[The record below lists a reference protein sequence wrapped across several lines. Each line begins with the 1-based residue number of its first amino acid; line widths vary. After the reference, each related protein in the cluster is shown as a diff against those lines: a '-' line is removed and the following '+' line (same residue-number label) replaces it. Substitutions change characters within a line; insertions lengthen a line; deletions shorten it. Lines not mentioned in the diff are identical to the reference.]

1 MKKNININLFGT
13 LYAIDEDAC
22 TLLENYLDNMRS
34 YFAKRDGGDEIFDD
48 IEHRVAEHLWSL
60 KESGMTAIDIDTVK
74 QIISSIG
81 NPDEMESGVEEA
93 ADSKTE
99 ETSDAEADSEDKEQ
113 SEGED
118 QGEGEGKDNGQSEGK
133 AQSQSYSN
141 TSNDTDSNTTA
152 EETVGGKWIDRV
164 LHHVST
170 HRFYRDGKD
179 KIGGGVISGLCHY
192 CGGGDIVVWR
202 VGTVLFLMAAF
213 ALNQTLRYFF
223 LRPLFGLLFFVPII
237 IYIVLW
243 LVAPM
248 ARTTEERLS
257 MTGKEVTP
265 ESISKAII
273 AEAEEQVKPN
283 VKRGKGGSVLS
294 RIAEI
299 VRFCIKTVALIS
311 FSALT
316 AFALA
321 YFIFS
326 IAYTVI
332 GEPFI
337 RLLTNDEITLST
349 MASLPY
355 LEVYMIVSALCCC
368 VVTLLPLLLV
378 IRSFKS
384 EPKPTRTGV
393 IAMLLGIWIVAMTLG
408 FIMFVMIGIQMQK
421 KGREYDRLE
430 NTHNG
435 IYMDRNN
442 WDLTSQNGWNIEV
455 AKNFGETIYGWSD
468 EDPLCMEKNP
478 IRIRADKSNQP
489 IEFVMSR
496 KEAKEEGDYVLEC
509 LSSCSVVDA
518 TLSVWSEGKC
528 LSILRLDGYGSASN
542 IPLKGLS
549 WAESR
554 NTPFLCQQNDSTTW
568 VDYVA
573 SNAQDDNWRYL
584 STAPF
589 HHKGGIIEYRLHIGQ
604 HDVKDIVTNGGFV
617 KMVHE
622 GLRKQYK
629 HPTNLSYL

>member
-60 KESGMTAIDIDTVK
+60 KENGMTAIDIDTVK

-81 NPDEMESGVEEA
+81 NPDEMESGVEEV
-93 ADSKTE
+93 ADSKIE

-113 SEGED
+113 NEGND
-118 QGEGEGKDNGQSEGK
+118 QNEGKRHDQSE
-133 AQSQSYSN
+133 SYSN
-141 TSNDTDSNTTA
+141 ASNNTDSTTTA
-152 EETVGGKWIDRV
+152 EETIGGKWIDRV
-164 LHHVST
+164 LHHLST

-202 VGTVLFLMAAF
+202 VGIVLFIMAAF
-213 ALNQTLRYFF
+213 ALNQTFHYYFF
-223 LRPLFGLLFFVPII
+223 RPLFGLLFSVPII
-237 IYIVLW
+237 VYIALW
-243 LVAPM
+243 LVAPL
-248 ARTTEERLS
+248 ARTTEERLC

-273 AEAEEQVKPN
+273 AEAEEQVKPAA
-283 VKRGKGGSVLS
+283 KRAKGGSILS
-294 RIAEI
+294 GIAEI
-299 VRFCIKTVALIS
+299 LKFCIKIAALS
-311 FSALT
+311 FFSVMT

-321 YFIFS
+321 YLLFS
-326 IAYTVI
+326 IAYSVI
-332 GEPFI
+332 GDPFV
-337 RLLTNDEITLST
+337 RLFTNDEIILSVL
-349 MASLPY
+349 ASLPY
-355 LEVYMIVSALCCC
+355 LKVYMIVSALCCFI
-368 VVTLLPLLLV
+368 VMLLPLLFVFRL
-378 IRSFKS
+378 FKS
-384 EPKPTRTGV
+384 EPKPMQTGIV
-393 IAMLLGIWIVAMTLG
+393 AMLTGIWIVAMTLG

-421 KGREYDRLE
+421 KNREYDRLE

-442 WDLTSQNGWNIEV
+442 WDLTSQNGWTIDV

-478 IRIRADKSNQP
+478 ICIRADKSNQP
-489 IEFVMSR
+489 IEFAMSR

-528 LSILRLDGYGSASN
+528 LSILRLDGYSSASN

-554 NTPFLCQQNDSTTW
+554 KTPLMCQQNDSTTW

-584 STAPF
+584 STVPF
-589 HHKGGIIEYRLHIGQ
+589 HHKGGILEYRLRIGQ
-604 HDVKDIVTNGGFV
+604 HDVKDIVTNGGYV

-622 GLRKQYK
+622 SVRKQ
-629 HPTNLSYL
+629 

>member
-34 YFAKRDGGDEIFDD
+34 YFAKCDGGDEIFDD

-60 KESGMTAIDIDTVK
+60 KENGMTAIDIDTVK

-81 NPDEMESGVEEA
+81 NPDEMESEVEEV
-93 ADSKTE
+93 ADSKIE

-118 QGEGEGKDNGQSEGK
+118 QGEGECKDNGQSEGK
-133 AQSQSYSN
+133 AQSESN
-141 TSNDTDSNTTA
+141 SNASNDTYTNAKA
-152 EETVGGKWIDRV
+152 EAIGGKWTDRV

-202 VGTVLFLMAAF
+202 VGIVLFLMAAF
-213 ALNQTLRYFF
+213 ALNQTLPYCFIS
-223 LRPLFGLLFFVPII
+223 PLLVFLFFVPII

-243 LVAPM
+243 LVAPV

-273 AEAEEQVKPN
+273 AEAEEQVKPTI
-283 VKRGKGGSVLS
+283 KRGNGGGILS
-294 RIAEI
+294 GISEI
-299 VRFCIKTVALIS
+299 VKFSIKAVALIS
-311 FSALT
+311 FSVLI

-326 IAYTVI
+326 IAYVVI

-337 RLLTNDEITLST
+337 RLFTNDNITLSV
-349 MASLPY
+349 MASIPY
-355 LEVYMIVSALCCC
+355 MKFYIVVSALCCFIAA
-368 VVTLLPLLLV
+368 LFPLLLIV
-378 IRSFKS
+378 RSFKS
-384 EPKPTRTGV
+384 EPKPTRTGI
-393 IAMLLGIWIVAMTLG
+393 IAMLSGIWVVAVTLG

-421 KGREYDRLE
+421 KSREYNRLE

-435 IYMDRNN
+435 IYMNRNN
-442 WDLTSQNGWNIEV
+442 WELTSQNGWDIEV

-468 EDPLCMEKNP
+468 ADPLCMDMNP
-478 IRIRADKSNQP
+478 IRIRADKSNLP
-489 IEFVMSR
+489 IEFAMSR
-496 KEAKEEGDYVLEC
+496 KEAKEEGDYMLEC

-528 LSILRLDGYGSASN
+528 LSVLRLDGYGSASN
-542 IPLKGLS
+542 IPLKGLL
-549 WAESR
+549 WEESR
-554 NTPFLCQQNDSTTW
+554 KIPLLCQQNDSTTW
-568 VDYVA
+568 VDDVVRNDA
-573 SNAQDDNWRYL
+573 WRYL

-589 HHKGGIIEYRLHIGQ
+589 HHKGGILEYRLRIGQ
-604 HDVKDIVTNGGFV
+604 HDVKDIVTNGGYV

-622 GLRKQYK
+622 GLRKQ
-629 HPTNLSYL
+629 

>member
-60 KESGMTAIDIDTVK
+60 KENGMTAIDIDTVK

-93 ADSKTE
+93 ADNKEEKTSE
-99 ETSDAEADSEDKEQ
+99 AEADSEDKDQNEDNDQNEGNGHDQ
-113 SEGED
+113 SE
-118 QGEGEGKDNGQSEGK
+118 
-133 AQSQSYSN
+133 SN
-141 TSNDTDSNTTA
+141 SNASNDTDSNTTA

-164 LHHVST
+164 LHHVTT

-202 VGTVLFLMAAF
+202 VGIVLFLLAIF
-213 ALNQTLRYFF
+213 VLNQTFRYYFIS
-223 LRPLFGLLFFVPII
+223 PLLGFLFFVPII

-257 MTGKEVTP
+257 MTGEEVTP

-299 VRFCIKTVALIS
+299 VKFCIKTIALIS

-321 YFIFS
+321 YLIFS
-326 IAYTVI
+326 IAYAVI
-332 GEPFI
+332 GDPFI
-337 RLLTNDEITLST
+337 RLFTNDDITLSF
-349 MASLPY
+349 MASIPY
-355 LEVYMIVSALCCC
+355 MKFYIVVSALCCFIAA
-368 VVTLLPLLLV
+368 LLPLLLIV
-378 IRSFKS
+378 RSFKS
-384 EPKPTRTGV
+384 EPKPMRMGI
-393 IAMLLGIWIVAMTLG
+393 IAMLSGIWIVAMTLG

-468 EDPLCMEKNP
+468 EDPLCMDMNP

-489 IEFVMSR
+489 IEFAMSR
-496 KEAKEEGDYVLEC
+496 KEAKEEGDYKLEC

-528 LSILRLDGYGSASN
+528 LSELRLDGYGSASN
-542 IPLKGLS
+542 IPLKGLL
-549 WAESR
+549 WEESR
-554 NTPFLCQQNDSTTW
+554 KIPLLCQQNDSTTW
-568 VDYVA
+568 VDNVLQ
-573 SNAQDDNWRYL
+573 NDDWRYL

-622 GLRKQYK
+622 CLRKQ
-629 HPTNLSYL
+629 

>member
-60 KESGMTAIDIDTVK
+60 KENGMTAIDIDTVK

-93 ADSKTE
+93 ADNKEEKTSE
-99 ETSDAEADSEDKEQ
+99 AEADSEDKDQNEDNDQNEGNGHDQ
-113 SEGED
+113 SE
-118 QGEGEGKDNGQSEGK
+118 
-133 AQSQSYSN
+133 SN
-141 TSNDTDSNTTA
+141 SNASNDTDSNTTA
-152 EETVGGKWIDRV
+152 EETIGGKWIDRV
-164 LHHVST
+164 LHHVTT

-202 VGTVLFLMAAF
+202 VGIVLFLLAIF
-213 ALNQTLRYFF
+213 VLNQTFRYYFISSLLSF
-223 LRPLFGLLFFVPII
+223 LFFVPII

-243 LVAPM
+243 LVAPV

-299 VRFCIKTVALIS
+299 VKFCIKTVALIS

-321 YFIFS
+321 YLIFS
-326 IAYTVI
+326 IAYAVI

-337 RLLTNDEITLST
+337 RLFTNDDITLSF
-349 MASLPY
+349 MASIPY
-355 LEVYMIVSALCCC
+355 MKFYIVVSALCCFIAA
-368 VVTLLPLLLV
+368 LLPLLLIV
-378 IRSFKS
+378 RSFKS
-384 EPKPTRTGV
+384 EPKPMRTGI
-393 IAMLLGIWIVAMTLG
+393 IAMLSGIWIVAMTLG
-408 FIMFVMIGIQMQK
+408 FIMFVMIGIQMEK
-421 KGREYDRLE
+421 KSREYYRLE

-435 IYMDRNN
+435 IYMDSNN
-442 WDLTSQNGWNIEV
+442 WDLISQNGWNIEV

-468 EDPLCMEKNP
+468 EDPLCMDMNP

-489 IEFVMSR
+489 IEFAMSR
-496 KEAKEEGDYVLEC
+496 KEAKEEGDYKLEC

-528 LSILRLDGYGSASN
+528 LSQLRLDGYGSASN
-542 IPLKGLS
+542 IPLKGLL
-549 WAESR
+549 WEESR
-554 NTPFLCQQNDSTTW
+554 KIPLLCQQNDSTTW
-568 VDYVA
+568 VDNVLQ
-573 SNAQDDNWRYL
+573 NDDWRYL

-622 GLRKQYK
+622 GLRKQ
-629 HPTNLSYL
+629 

>member
-34 YFAKRDGGDEIFDD
+34 YFAKCDGGDEIFDD
-48 IEHRVAEHLWSL
+48 IEHRVAEHLWNL
-60 KESGMTAIDIDTVK
+60 KESGMTAIDINAVK

-81 NPDEMESGVEEA
+81 NPDEMDSVEEET
-93 ADSKTE
+93 ADSTTE
-99 ETSDAEADSEDKEQ
+99 ETSNAEAVN
-113 SEGED
+113 EG
-118 QGEGEGKDNGQSEGK
+118 NGQSDND
-133 AQSQSYSN
+133 SHSSYN
-141 TSNDTDSNTTA
+141 TDNNTTA

-202 VGTVLFLMAAF
+202 VGIVLFLLAIF
-213 ALNQTLRYFF
+213 VLNQTFRYYFIS
-223 LRPLFGLLFFVPII
+223 PLLDFLFFVPII

-243 LVAPM
+243 LVAPV
-248 ARTTEERLS
+248 ALTTEERLS

-299 VRFCIKTVALIS
+299 VKFCIKTVALIS

-321 YFIFS
+321 YLIFS
-326 IAYTVI
+326 IAYAVV

-337 RLLTNDEITLST
+337 RLFTNDDITLSF
-349 MASLPY
+349 MASIPY
-355 LEVYMIVSALCCC
+355 MKFYIVVSALCCFI
-368 VVTLLPLLLV
+368 TALLPLFPIV
-378 IRSFKS
+378 RSFKS
-384 EPKPTRTGV
+384 EPKPMRAGI
-393 IAMLLGIWIVAMTLG
+393 IAMLSGIWIVAMTLG

-421 KGREYDRLE
+421 KNREYYRLE

-435 IYMDRNN
+435 IYMDSNN
-442 WDLTSQNGWNIEV
+442 WDLISQNGWNIEV

-468 EDPLCMEKNP
+468 EDPLCMDMNP

-489 IEFVMSR
+489 IEFAMSR
-496 KEAKEEGDYVLEC
+496 KEAKEEGDYKLEC

-528 LSILRLDGYGSASN
+528 ISQLRLDGYGSASN
-542 IPLKGLS
+542 IPLKGLL
-549 WAESR
+549 WEESR
-554 NTPFLCQQNDSTTW
+554 KIPLLCQQNDSTTW
-568 VDYVA
+568 VDDVVR
-573 SNAQDDNWRYL
+573 NDDWRYL

-589 HHKGGIIEYRLHIGQ
+589 HHKGGILEYRLRIGQ
-604 HDVKDIVTNGGFV
+604 HDVKDIVTNGGYV

-622 GLRKQYK
+622 GLRKQ
-629 HPTNLSYL
+629 

>member
-34 YFAKRDGGDEIFDD
+34 YFAKRDGGDEIYDD

-81 NPDEMESGVEEA
+81 NPDEMESGVEEV
-93 ADSKTE
+93 ADSNTE
-99 ETSDAEADSEDKEQ
+99 ETSDAETDSEDKDQNEGNDQNEGKRHDQ
-113 SEGED
+113 SE
-118 QGEGEGKDNGQSEGK
+118 
-133 AQSQSYSN
+133 SYSN
-141 TSNDTDSNTTA
+141 ASNNTDSTTTA
-152 EETVGGKWIDRV
+152 EETIGGKWIDRV
-164 LHHVST
+164 LHHLST

-202 VGTVLFLMAAF
+202 VGIVLFIMAAF
-213 ALNQTLRYFF
+213 ALNQTFHYYFF
-223 LRPLFGLLFFVPII
+223 RPLFGLLFSVPII
-237 IYIVLW
+237 VYIALW
-243 LVAPM
+243 LVAPL
-248 ARTTEERLS
+248 ARTTEERLC

-273 AEAEEQVKPN
+273 AEAEEQVKPAA
-283 VKRGKGGSVLS
+283 KRAKGGSILS
-294 RIAEI
+294 GIAEI
-299 VRFCIKTVALIS
+299 LKFCIKIAALS
-311 FSALT
+311 FFSVMT

-321 YFIFS
+321 YLLFS
-326 IAYTVI
+326 IAYSVI
-332 GEPFI
+332 GDPFV
-337 RLLTNDEITLST
+337 RLFTNDEITLSVL
-349 MASLPY
+349 ASLPY
-355 LEVYMIVSALCCC
+355 LKVYMIVSALCCFI
-368 VVTLLPLLLV
+368 VMLLPLLFVFRL
-378 IRSFKS
+378 FKS
-384 EPKPTRTGV
+384 EPKPMQTGIV
-393 IAMLLGIWIVAMTLG
+393 AMLTGIWIVAMTLG

-421 KGREYDRLE
+421 KNREYDRLE

-442 WDLTSQNGWNIEV
+442 WDLTSQNGWTIDV

-584 STAPF
+584 STVPF
-589 HHKGGIIEYRLHIGQ
+589 HHKGGILEYRLRIGL
-604 HDVKDIVTNGGFV
+604 HDVKDIVTNGGYV
-617 KMVHE
+617 KIVHE
-622 GLRKQYK
+622 GLRKQ
-629 HPTNLSYL
+629 

>member
-60 KESGMTAIDIDTVK
+60 KENGMTAIDIDTVK

-81 NPDEMESGVEEA
+81 NPDEMESGVEEV
-93 ADSKTE
+93 ADSKIE

-118 QGEGEGKDNGQSEGK
+118 QGEGDGKDNGQSEGK
-133 AQSQSYSN
+133 AQSESN
-141 TSNDTDSNTTA
+141 SNASNDTYTNAKA
-152 EETVGGKWIDRV
+152 EAIGGKWIDRV

-202 VGTVLFLMAAF
+202 VGIVLFLLAIF
-213 ALNQTLRYFF
+213 VLNQTFRYYFIS
-223 LRPLFGLLFFVPII
+223 PLLGFLFFVPII

-243 LVAPM
+243 LVAPV
-248 ARTTEERLS
+248 ALTTEERLS

-283 VKRGKGGSVLS
+283 VKRGKGGSILS

-299 VRFCIKTVALIS
+299 VKFCIKTVALIS

-321 YFIFS
+321 YLIFS
-326 IAYTVI
+326 IAYAVI

-337 RLLTNDEITLST
+337 RLFTNDDITLSF
-349 MASLPY
+349 MASIPY
-355 LEVYMIVSALCCC
+355 MKFYIVVSALCCFIAA
-368 VVTLLPLLLV
+368 LLPLLLIV
-378 IRSFKS
+378 RSFKS
-384 EPKPTRTGV
+384 EPKPMRTGI
-393 IAMLLGIWIVAMTLG
+393 IAMLSGIWIVAMTLG
-408 FIMFVMIGIQMQK
+408 FIIFVMIGIQMEK
-421 KGREYDRLE
+421 KSREYYRLE

-435 IYMDRNN
+435 IYMDSNN
-442 WDLTSQNGWNIEV
+442 WDLISQNGWNIEV

-468 EDPLCMEKNP
+468 EDPLCMDMNP

-489 IEFVMSR
+489 IEFAMSR
-496 KEAKEEGDYVLEC
+496 KEAKEEGDYKLEC

-528 LSILRLDGYGSASN
+528 ISQLRLDGYGSASN
-542 IPLKGLS
+542 IPLKGLL
-549 WAESR
+549 WEESR
-554 NTPFLCQQNDSTTW
+554 KIPLLCQQNDSTTW
-568 VDYVA
+568 VDDVVR
-573 SNAQDDNWRYL
+573 NDDWRYL

-589 HHKGGIIEYRLHIGQ
+589 HHKGGILEYRLRIGQ
-604 HDVKDIVTNGGFV
+604 HDVKDIVTNGGYV

-622 GLRKQYK
+622 GLRKQ
-629 HPTNLSYL
+629 

>member
-60 KESGMTAIDIDTVK
+60 KENGMTAIDIDTVK

-81 NPDEMESGVEEA
+81 NPDEMESGVEEV
-93 ADSKTE
+93 ADSKIE

-118 QGEGEGKDNGQSEGK
+118 QGEGDGKDNGQSEGK
-133 AQSQSYSN
+133 AQSESN
-141 TSNDTDSNTTA
+141 YNASNDTDSNTTA
-152 EETVGGKWIDRV
+152 EETIGGKWIDRV

-202 VGTVLFLMAAF
+202 VGIVLFLLAIF
-213 ALNQTLRYFF
+213 VLNQTFRYYFIS
-223 LRPLFGLLFFVPII
+223 PLLGFLFFVPII
-237 IYIVLW
+237 IYVVLW
-243 LVAPM
+243 LVAPV
-248 ARTTEERLS
+248 ALTTEERLS

-265 ESISKAII
+265 ESISKAIL

-283 VKRGKGGSVLS
+283 VKRGKGGSILS

-299 VRFCIKTVALIS
+299 VKFCIKTVALIS

-321 YFIFS
+321 YLIFS
-326 IAYTVI
+326 IAYAVI
-332 GEPFI
+332 GDPFI
-337 RLLTNDEITLST
+337 RLFTNDNITLSV
-349 MASLPY
+349 MASIPY
-355 LEVYMIVSALCCC
+355 MKFYIVVSALCCFIAA
-368 VVTLLPLLLV
+368 LLPLLLIV
-378 IRSFKS
+378 RSFKS
-384 EPKPTRTGV
+384 EPKPMRTGI
-393 IAMLLGIWIVAMTLG
+393 IAILSGIWIVAMTLG

-421 KGREYDRLE
+421 KNREYNRLE

-435 IYMDRNN
+435 IYMDSNN
-442 WDLTSQNGWNIEV
+442 WDLISQNGWNIEV

-468 EDPLCMEKNP
+468 EDPLCMDMNP
-478 IRIRADKSNQP
+478 IRIRANKSNQP
-489 IEFVMSR
+489 IEFAMSR
-496 KEAKEEGDYVLEC
+496 KEAKEEGDYKLEC

-528 LSILRLDGYGSASN
+528 ISQLRLDGYGSASN
-542 IPLKGLS
+542 IPLKGLL
-549 WAESR
+549 WEESR
-554 NTPFLCQQNDSTTW
+554 KIPLLCQQNDSTTW
-568 VDYVA
+568 VDDVVR
-573 SNAQDDNWRYL
+573 NDDWRYL

-589 HHKGGIIEYRLHIGQ
+589 HHKGGILEYRLRIGQ
-604 HDVKDIVTNGGFV
+604 HDVKDIVTNGGYV

-622 GLRKQYK
+622 GLRKQ
-629 HPTNLSYL
+629 

>member
-22 TLLENYLDNMRS
+22 TLLENYLENMRS

-60 KESGMTAIDIDTVK
+60 KENGMTAIDIDTVK

-81 NPDEMESGVEEA
+81 NPDEMESEVDEV
-93 ADSKTE
+93 ADSKIE

-133 AQSQSYSN
+133 AQSESN
-141 TSNDTDSNTTA
+141 SNASNDTDSNTTA
-152 EETVGGKWIDRV
+152 EETIGGKWIDRV

-202 VGTVLFLMAAF
+202 VGIVLFLLAIF
-213 ALNQTLRYFF
+213 VLNQTFRYYFIS
-223 LRPLFGLLFFVPII
+223 PLLGFLFFVPII

-243 LVAPM
+243 IVAPV
-248 ARTTEERLS
+248 ALTTEERLS

-265 ESISKAII
+265 ESISKAIL

-283 VKRGKGGSVLS
+283 VKRGKGGSILS

-299 VRFCIKTVALIS
+299 VKFCIKTVALIS

-321 YFIFS
+321 YLIFS
-326 IAYTVI
+326 IAYAVV

-337 RLLTNDEITLST
+337 RLFTNDDITLSF
-349 MASLPY
+349 MASIPY
-355 LEVYMIVSALCCC
+355 MKFYIVVSALCCFI
-368 VVTLLPLLLV
+368 TALLPLFPIV
-378 IRSFKS
+378 RSFKS
-384 EPKPTRTGV
+384 DPKPMRTGI
-393 IAMLLGIWIVAMTLG
+393 IAMLSGIWIVAMTLG

-421 KGREYDRLE
+421 KNREYYRLE

-435 IYMDRNN
+435 IYMDSNN
-442 WDLTSQNGWNIEV
+442 WDLISQNGWNIEV

-468 EDPLCMEKNP
+468 EDPLCMDMNP
-478 IRIRADKSNQP
+478 IRIRADKSTQP
-489 IEFVMSR
+489 IEFAMSR
-496 KEAKEEGDYVLEC
+496 KEAKEEGDYKLEC

-528 LSILRLDGYGSASN
+528 ISVLRLDGYGSASN
-542 IPLKGLS
+542 IPLKGLL
-549 WAESR
+549 WEESR
-554 NTPFLCQQNDSTTW
+554 KIPLLCQQNDSTTW
-568 VDYVA
+568 VDDVVRNDA
-573 SNAQDDNWRYL
+573 WRYL

-589 HHKGGIIEYRLHIGQ
+589 HHKGGIIEYRLRIGQ
-604 HDVKDIVTNGGFV
+604 HDVKDIVTNGGYV

-622 GLRKQYK
+622 GLRKQ
-629 HPTNLSYL
+629 

>member
-34 YFAKRDGGDEIFDD
+34 YFAKRDGGDEIYDD

-60 KESGMTAIDIDTVK
+60 KENGMTAIDIDTVK

-93 ADSKTE
+93 ADSNTE
-99 ETSDAEADSEDKEQ
+99 ETSDAETDSEDKDQNEGNDQNEGKRHDQ
-113 SEGED
+113 SE
-118 QGEGEGKDNGQSEGK
+118 
-133 AQSQSYSN
+133 SYSN
-141 TSNDTDSNTTA
+141 ASNNTDSTTTA
-152 EETVGGKWIDRV
+152 EETIGGKWIDRV
-164 LHHVST
+164 LHHLST

-202 VGTVLFLMAAF
+202 VGIVLFIMAAF
-213 ALNQTLRYFF
+213 ALNQTFHYYFF
-223 LRPLFGLLFFVPII
+223 RPLFGLLFSVPII
-237 IYIVLW
+237 VYIALW
-243 LVAPM
+243 LVAPL
-248 ARTTEERLS
+248 ARTTEERLC

-273 AEAEEQVKPN
+273 AEAEEQVKPAA
-283 VKRGKGGSVLS
+283 KRAKGGSILS
-294 RIAEI
+294 GMAEI
-299 VRFCIKTVALIS
+299 LKFCIKI
-311 FSALT
+311 SALVSLSMLT
-316 AFALA
+316 ALALA
-321 YFIFS
+321 YLIFS
-326 IAYTVI
+326 IVYVVV

-337 RLLTNDEITLST
+337 KLFTNDEITLSVL
-349 MASLPY
+349 ASMPY
-355 LEVYMIVSALCCC
+355 FKVYMIVSALCGF
-368 VVTLLPLLLV
+368 VVTLLPLYFV
-378 IRSFKS
+378 IRLFKT
-384 EPKPTRTGV
+384 EPKPMRTGIV
-393 IAMLLGIWIVAMTLG
+393 AMLSGLWIVAMTLG
-408 FIMFVMIGIQMQK
+408 FIMIVLLAVQMQQK
-421 KGREYDRLE
+421 NRERYRLE

-442 WDLTSQNGWNIEV
+442 WDLISQNGWNIEV
-455 AKNFGETIYGWSD
+455 AKNFGETIYDWSD

-489 IEFVMSR
+489 IEFAMSR

-528 LSILRLDGYGSASN
+528 LSILRLDGYGSVSN

-554 NTPFLCQQNDSTTW
+554 KTPLMCQQNDSTTW

-584 STAPF
+584 STVPF
-589 HHKGGIIEYRLHIGQ
+589 HHKGGILEYRLRIGQ
-604 HDVKDIVTNGGFV
+604 HDVKDIVTNGGYV

-622 GLRKQYK
+622 SVRKQ
-629 HPTNLSYL
+629 

>member
-60 KESGMTAIDIDTVK
+60 KENGMTAIDIDTVK

-81 NPDEMESGVEEA
+81 NPDEMESEVEEV
-93 ADSKTE
+93 ADSKIE

-118 QGEGEGKDNGQSEGK
+118 QGEGECKDNGQSEGK
-133 AQSQSYSN
+133 AQSESN
-141 TSNDTDSNTTA
+141 SNASNDTYTNAKA
-152 EETVGGKWIDRV
+152 EAIGGKWTDRV

-202 VGTVLFLMAAF
+202 VGIVLFLMAAF
-213 ALNQTLRYFF
+213 ALNQTLPYCFIS
-223 LRPLFGLLFFVPII
+223 PLLVFLFFVPII

-243 LVAPM
+243 LVAPV

-283 VKRGKGGSVLS
+283 VKRGKGGSLLS
-294 RIAEI
+294 GMVEI
-299 VRFCIKTVALIS
+299 VKFSIKTAALIS

-326 IAYTVI
+326 IAYAVI

-337 RLLTNDEITLST
+337 RLFTNDNITLSV
-349 MASLPY
+349 MASVPY
-355 LEVYMIVSALCCC
+355 MTFYFVVSALCCFI
-368 VVTLLPLLLV
+368 VALLPLFPIV
-378 IRSFKS
+378 RSFKS
-384 EPKPTRTGV
+384 EPKPMRAGV
-393 IAMLLGIWIVAMTLG
+393 IAMLSGIWIVAMTLG

-421 KGREYDRLE
+421 KNREYNRLE

-435 IYMDRNN
+435 IYMDCNN
-442 WDLTSQNGWNIEV
+442 WDLILQNGWNIEV

-468 EDPLCMEKNP
+468 ADPLCIEKNP

-489 IEFVMSR
+489 IEFAMSR
-496 KEAKEEGDYVLEC
+496 KEAREEGDYMLEC
-509 LSSCSVVDA
+509 LSNCSVVDA

-528 LSILRLDGYGSASN
+528 LSELRLDGYGSASN
-542 IPLKGLS
+542 IPLKGLL
-549 WAESR
+549 WEESR
-554 NTPFLCQQNDSTTW
+554 KIPLLCQQNDSTTW
-568 VDYVA
+568 VDNVLH
-573 SNAQDDNWRYL
+573 NDDDWHYL

-589 HHKGGIIEYRLHIGQ
+589 HHKGGILEYRLRIGQ
-604 HDVKDIVTNGGFV
+604 HDVKDIVTNGGYV

-622 GLRKQYK
+622 GLRKQ
-629 HPTNLSYL
+629 

>member
-81 NPDEMESGVEEA
+81 NPDEMESGVEEV
-93 ADSKTE
+93 ADSKIE
-99 ETSDAEADSEDKEQ
+99 KTSDAEADSEDKEQ

-118 QGEGEGKDNGQSEGK
+118 QGEGECKDNGHSEGK

-141 TSNDTDSNTTA
+141 ASNVTDSNTTA
-152 EETVGGKWIDRV
+152 EETIGGKWIDRV

-223 LRPLFGLLFFVPII
+223 LRPLFGLLFTIPII
-237 IYIVLW
+237 IYIALW
-243 LVAPM
+243 LVAPV
-248 ARTTEERLS
+248 ARTTEERLC

-273 AEAEEQVKPN
+273 AEAEEQVKPST
-283 VKRGKGGSVLS
+283 KRVKGGNVLS

-299 VRFCIKTVALIS
+299 LKFCIKIAALS
-311 FSALT
+311 FFSVMT

-321 YFIFS
+321 YLLFS
-326 IAYTVI
+326 IAYSVI
-332 GEPFI
+332 GDPFV
-337 RLLTNDEITLST
+337 RLFTNDEITLSVL
-349 MASLPY
+349 ASLPY
-355 LEVYMIVSALCCC
+355 LEVYMIVSALCGFI
-368 VVTLLPLLLV
+368 VALLPLLLV
-378 IRSFKS
+378 VRSFKS
-384 EPKPTRTGV
+384 EPKPMRAGV
-393 IAMLLGIWIVAMTLG
+393 IAMLSGIWIVAMTLG
-408 FIMFVMIGIQMQK
+408 FIMFVMICIQMQK
-421 KGREYDRLE
+421 QNREYDRLE

-442 WDLTSQNGWNIEV
+442 WDLTSQDGWTIDV

-468 EDPLCMEKNP
+468 EDPLCMDMNP
-478 IRIRADKSNQP
+478 IRIRAEKSNQP
-489 IEFVMSR
+489 IEFAMSR
-496 KEAKEEGDYVLEC
+496 KEAKEEGDYTLEC

-528 LSILRLDGYGSASN
+528 LSQLRLDGYGSASN
-542 IPLKGLS
+542 IPLKGLL
-549 WAESR
+549 WEESR
-554 NTPFLCQQNDSTTW
+554 KIPLLCQQNDSTTW
-568 VDYVA
+568 VDDVVRNDA
-573 SNAQDDNWRYL
+573 WRYL

-589 HHKGGIIEYRLHIGQ
+589 HHKGGIIEYRLRIGQ

-622 GLRKQYK
+622 GVRKQ
-629 HPTNLSYL
+629 

>member
-60 KESGMTAIDIDTVK
+60 KENGMTAIDIDTVK

-81 NPDEMESGVEEA
+81 NPDEMESGVEEV
-93 ADSKTE
+93 ADSKIE

-118 QGEGEGKDNGQSEGK
+118 QGEGECKDNGQSEGK
-133 AQSQSYSN
+133 AQSESN
-141 TSNDTDSNTTA
+141 SNASNDTYTNAKA
-152 EETVGGKWIDRV
+152 EAIGGKWTDRV

-202 VGTVLFLMAAF
+202 VGIVLFLMAAF
-213 ALNQTLRYFF
+213 ALNQTLPYCFIS
-223 LRPLFGLLFFVPII
+223 PLLVFLFFVPII

-243 LVAPM
+243 LVAPV

-283 VKRGKGGSVLS
+283 VKRGKGGSLLS
-294 RIAEI
+294 GMVEI
-299 VRFCIKTVALIS
+299 VKFSIKTAALIS

-326 IAYTVI
+326 IAYAVI

-337 RLLTNDEITLST
+337 RLFTNDNITLSV
-349 MASLPY
+349 MASVPY
-355 LEVYMIVSALCCC
+355 MTFYFVVSALCCFI
-368 VVTLLPLLLV
+368 VALLPLFPIV
-378 IRSFKS
+378 RSFKS
-384 EPKPTRTGV
+384 EPKPMRAGV
-393 IAMLLGIWIVAMTLG
+393 IAILSGIWIVAMTLG

-421 KGREYDRLE
+421 KNREYNRLE

-435 IYMDRNN
+435 IYMDCNN
-442 WDLTSQNGWNIEV
+442 WDLISQNGWNIEV

-468 EDPLCMEKNP
+468 ADPLCIEKNP

-489 IEFVMSR
+489 IEFAMSR
-496 KEAKEEGDYVLEC
+496 KEAREEGDYMLEC
-509 LSSCSVVDA
+509 LSNCSVVDA

-528 LSILRLDGYGSASN
+528 LSELRLDGYGSASN
-542 IPLKGLS
+542 IPLKGLL
-549 WAESR
+549 WEESR
-554 NTPFLCQQNDSTTW
+554 KIPLLCQQNDSTTW
-568 VDYVA
+568 VDDVA
-573 SNAQDDNWRYL
+573 RNDAWRYL

-589 HHKGGIIEYRLHIGQ
+589 HHKGGILEYRLRIGQ
-604 HDVKDIVTNGGFV
+604 HDVKDIVTNGGYV

-622 GLRKQYK
+622 GVRKQ
-629 HPTNLSYL
+629 

>member
-34 YFAKRDGGDEIFDD
+34 YFAKRDGGDEIYDD

-60 KESGMTAIDIDTVK
+60 KENGMTAIDIDTVK

-93 ADSKTE
+93 ADSNTE
-99 ETSDAEADSEDKEQ
+99 ETSDAETDSEDKDQNEGNDQNEGKRHDQ
-113 SEGED
+113 SE
-118 QGEGEGKDNGQSEGK
+118 
-133 AQSQSYSN
+133 SYSN
-141 TSNDTDSNTTA
+141 ASNNTDSTTTA
-152 EETVGGKWIDRV
+152 EETIGGKWIDRV
-164 LHHVST
+164 LHHLST

-202 VGTVLFLMAAF
+202 VGIVLFIMAAF
-213 ALNQTLRYFF
+213 ALNQTFHYYFF
-223 LRPLFGLLFFVPII
+223 RPLFGLLFSVPII
-237 IYIVLW
+237 VYIALW
-243 LVAPM
+243 LVAPL
-248 ARTTEERLS
+248 ARTTEERLC

-273 AEAEEQVKPN
+273 AEAEEQVKPAA
-283 VKRGKGGSVLS
+283 KRAKGGSILS
-294 RIAEI
+294 GIAEI
-299 VRFCIKTVALIS
+299 LKFCIKIATLS
-311 FSALT
+311 FFSVMT

-321 YFIFS
+321 YLLFS
-326 IAYTVI
+326 IAYSVI
-332 GEPFI
+332 GDPFV
-337 RLLTNDEITLST
+337 RLFTNDEITLSVL
-349 MASLPY
+349 ASLPY
-355 LEVYMIVSALCCC
+355 LKVYMIVSALCCFI
-368 VVTLLPLLLV
+368 VMLLPLLFVFRL
-378 IRSFKS
+378 FKS
-384 EPKPTRTGV
+384 EPKPMQTGIV
-393 IAMLLGIWIVAMTLG
+393 AMLTGIWIVAMTLG
-408 FIMFVMIGIQMQK
+408 FIMFVMMGIQMQK
-421 KGREYDRLE
+421 QNREYDRLE

-442 WDLTSQNGWNIEV
+442 WDLTSQNGWTIDV
-455 AKNFGETIYGWSD
+455 AKNFGETIYDWSD

-478 IRIRADKSNQP
+478 ICIRADKSNQP

-554 NTPFLCQQNDSTTW
+554 KTPFLCQQNDSTTW

-584 STAPF
+584 STVPF
-589 HHKGGIIEYRLHIGQ
+589 HHKGGILEYRLRIGQ
-604 HDVKDIVTNGGFV
+604 HDVKDIVTNGGYV

-622 GLRKQYK
+622 GLRKQ
-629 HPTNLSYL
+629 

>member
-48 IEHRVAEHLWSL
+48 IEHRVAEHLWGL
-60 KESGMTAIDIDTVK
+60 KENGMTAIDIDTVK

-81 NPDEMESGVEEA
+81 NPDEMESGVEEV
-93 ADSKTE
+93 ADSKIE

-133 AQSQSYSN
+133 AQSESN
-141 TSNDTDSNTTA
+141 SNASNDTDSNTTA
-152 EETVGGKWIDRV
+152 EETIGGKWIDRV

-202 VGTVLFLMAAF
+202 VGIVLFLLAIF
-213 ALNQTLRYFF
+213 VLNQTFRYYFIS
-223 LRPLFGLLFFVPII
+223 PLLGFLFFVPII
-237 IYIVLW
+237 IYVVLW
-243 LVAPM
+243 LVAPV
-248 ARTTEERLS
+248 ALTTEERLS

-283 VKRGKGGSVLS
+283 VKRGKGGSILS

-299 VRFCIKTVALIS
+299 VKFCIKTVALIS

-321 YFIFS
+321 YLIFS

-337 RLLTNDEITLST
+337 RLFTNDDITLSF
-349 MASLPY
+349 MASIPY
-355 LEVYMIVSALCCC
+355 MKFYIVVSALCCFIAA
-368 VVTLLPLLLV
+368 LLPLLLIV
-378 IRSFKS
+378 RSFKS
-384 EPKPTRTGV
+384 EPKPMRTGI
-393 IAMLLGIWIVAMTLG
+393 IAMLSGIWIVAMTLG
-408 FIMFVMIGIQMQK
+408 FIIFVMIGIQMQK
-421 KGREYDRLE
+421 KNREYYRLE

-435 IYMDRNN
+435 IYMDSNN
-442 WDLTSQNGWNIEV
+442 WDLISQNGWNIEV

-468 EDPLCMEKNP
+468 EDPLCMDMNP

-489 IEFVMSR
+489 IEFAMSR
-496 KEAKEEGDYVLEC
+496 KEAKEEGDYKLEC

-528 LSILRLDGYGSASN
+528 ISQLRLDGYGSASN
-542 IPLKGLS
+542 IPLKGLL
-549 WAESR
+549 WEESR
-554 NTPFLCQQNDSTTW
+554 KIPLLCQQNDSTTW
-568 VDYVA
+568 VDDVVR
-573 SNAQDDNWRYL
+573 NDDWRYL

-589 HHKGGIIEYRLHIGQ
+589 HHKGGILEYRLRIGQ
-604 HDVKDIVTNGGFV
+604 HDVKDIVTNGGYV

-622 GLRKQYK
+622 GLRKQ
-629 HPTNLSYL
+629 

>member
-60 KESGMTAIDIDTVK
+60 KENGMTAIDIDTVK

-81 NPDEMESGVEEA
+81 NPDEMESGVEEV
-93 ADSKTE
+93 ADSKIE
-99 ETSDAEADSEDKEQ
+99 ETSDAETDSEDK
-113 SEGED
+113 D
-118 QGEGEGKDNGQSEGK
+118 QNEGKRHD
-133 AQSQSYSN
+133 QSQSYSN
-141 TSNDTDSNTTA
+141 TSNNTDSNTTA
-152 EETVGGKWIDRV
+152 EETIGGKWINRV

-202 VGTVLFLMAAF
+202 VGIVLFLLAIF
-213 ALNQTLRYFF
+213 VLNQTFRYYFIS
-223 LRPLFGLLFFVPII
+223 PLLGFLFFVPII
-237 IYIVLW
+237 IYVVLW
-243 LVAPM
+243 LVAPV
-248 ARTTEERLS
+248 ALTTEERLS

-283 VKRGKGGSVLS
+283 VKRGKGGSILS

-299 VRFCIKTVALIS
+299 VKFCIKTVALIS

-321 YFIFS
+321 YLIFS

-337 RLLTNDEITLST
+337 RLFTNDDITLSF
-349 MASLPY
+349 MASIPY
-355 LEVYMIVSALCCC
+355 MKFYIVVSALCCFIAA
-368 VVTLLPLLLV
+368 LLPLLLIV
-378 IRSFKS
+378 RSFKS
-384 EPKPTRTGV
+384 EPKPMRTGI
-393 IAMLLGIWIVAMTLG
+393 IAMLSGIWIVAMTLG
-408 FIMFVMIGIQMQK
+408 FIIFVMIGIQMQK
-421 KGREYDRLE
+421 KNREYYRLE

-435 IYMDRNN
+435 IYMDSNN
-442 WDLTSQNGWNIEV
+442 WDLISQNGWNIEV

-468 EDPLCMEKNP
+468 EDPLCMDMNP

-489 IEFVMSR
+489 IEFAMSR
-496 KEAKEEGDYVLEC
+496 KEAKEEGDYKLEC

-528 LSILRLDGYGSASN
+528 LSELRLDGYGSASN
-542 IPLKGLS
+542 IPLKGLL
-549 WAESR
+549 WEESR
-554 NTPFLCQQNDSTTW
+554 KIPLLCQQNDSTTW
-568 VDYVA
+568 VDDVVR
-573 SNAQDDNWRYL
+573 NDDWRYL

-589 HHKGGIIEYRLHIGQ
+589 HHKGGILEYRLRIGQ
-604 HDVKDIVTNGGFV
+604 HDVKDIVTNGGYV

-622 GLRKQYK
+622 GLRKQ
-629 HPTNLSYL
+629 

>member
-22 TLLENYLDNMRS
+22 TLLENYLENMRS

-60 KESGMTAIDIDTVK
+60 KENGMTAIDIDTVK

-81 NPDEMESGVEEA
+81 NPDEMESGVEEV
-93 ADSKTE
+93 ADSKIE

-118 QGEGEGKDNGQSEGK
+118 QGEGECKDNGHSEGK
-133 AQSQSYSN
+133 AQSESN
-141 TSNDTDSNTTA
+141 SNASNDTDSNTTA
-152 EETVGGKWIDRV
+152 EETIGGKWIDRV

-202 VGTVLFLMAAF
+202 VGIVLFLLAIF
-213 ALNQTLRYFF
+213 VLNQTFRYYFIS
-223 LRPLFGLLFFVPII
+223 PLLGFLFFVPII
-237 IYIVLW
+237 IYVVLW
-243 LVAPM
+243 IVAPM
-248 ARTTEERLS
+248 ALTTEERLS

-265 ESISKAII
+265 ESISKAIL

-283 VKRGKGGSVLS
+283 VKRGKGGSILS

-299 VRFCIKTVALIS
+299 VKFCIKTVALIS

-321 YFIFS
+321 YLIFS

-337 RLLTNDEITLST
+337 RLFTNDDITLSF
-349 MASLPY
+349 MASIPY
-355 LEVYMIVSALCCC
+355 MKFYIVVSALCCFIAA
-368 VVTLLPLLLV
+368 LLPLLLIV
-378 IRSFKS
+378 RSFKS
-384 EPKPTRTGV
+384 EPKPMRTGI
-393 IAMLLGIWIVAMTLG
+393 IAMLSGIWIVAMTLG
-408 FIMFVMIGIQMQK
+408 FIMFVMIGIQMEK
-421 KGREYDRLE
+421 KSREYYRLE

-435 IYMDRNN
+435 IYMDSNN
-442 WDLTSQNGWNIEV
+442 WDLISQNGWNIEV

-468 EDPLCMEKNP
+468 EDPLCMDMNP

-489 IEFVMSR
+489 IEFAMSR
-496 KEAKEEGDYVLEC
+496 KEAKEEGDYKLEC

-528 LSILRLDGYGSASN
+528 ISVLRLDGYGSASN
-542 IPLKGLS
+542 IPLKGLL
-549 WAESR
+549 WEESR
-554 NTPFLCQQNDSTTW
+554 KIPLLCQQNDSTTW
-568 VDYVA
+568 VDDVVR
-573 SNAQDDNWRYL
+573 NDDWRYL

-589 HHKGGIIEYRLHIGQ
+589 HHKGGILEYRLRIGQ
-604 HDVKDIVTNGGFV
+604 HDVKDIVTNGGYV

-622 GLRKQYK
+622 GLRKQ
-629 HPTNLSYL
+629 

>member
-22 TLLENYLDNMRS
+22 TLLENYLDNMCS

-202 VGTVLFLMAAF
+202 VGIVLFLLAIF
-213 ALNQTLRYFF
+213 VLNQTFRYYFIS
-223 LRPLFGLLFFVPII
+223 PLLGFLFFVPII

-257 MTGKEVTP
+257 MTGEEVTP

-299 VRFCIKTVALIS
+299 VKFCIKTIALIS

-321 YFIFS
+321 YLIFS
-326 IAYTVI
+326 IAYAVI
-332 GEPFI
+332 GDPFI
-337 RLLTNDEITLST
+337 RLFTNDDITLSF
-349 MASLPY
+349 MASIPY
-355 LEVYMIVSALCCC
+355 MKFYIVVSALCCFIAA
-368 VVTLLPLLLV
+368 LLPLLLIV
-378 IRSFKS
+378 RSFKS
-384 EPKPTRTGV
+384 EPKPMRMGI
-393 IAMLLGIWIVAMTLG
+393 IAMLSGIWIVAMTLG

-528 LSILRLDGYGSASN
+528 LSELRLDGYGSASN
-542 IPLKGLS
+542 IPLKGLL
-549 WAESR
+549 WEESR
-554 NTPFLCQQNDSTTW
+554 KIPLLCQQNDSTTW
-568 VDYVA
+568 VDNVLQ
-573 SNAQDDNWRYL
+573 NDDWRYL

-622 GLRKQYK
+622 GLRKQ
-629 HPTNLSYL
+629 

>member
-60 KESGMTAIDIDTVK
+60 KENGMTAIDIDTVK

-81 NPDEMESGVEEA
+81 NPDEMESEVDEV
-93 ADSKTE
+93 ADSKIE

-118 QGEGEGKDNGQSEGK
+118 QGEGECKDNGHSEGK
-133 AQSQSYSN
+133 AQSESN
-141 TSNDTDSNTTA
+141 SNASNDTDSNTTA
-152 EETVGGKWIDRV
+152 EEAIGGKWIDRV

-202 VGTVLFLMAAF
+202 VGIVLFLLAIF
-213 ALNQTLRYFF
+213 VLNQTFRYYFIS
-223 LRPLFGLLFFVPII
+223 PLLGFLFFVPII
-237 IYIVLW
+237 IYVVLW
-243 LVAPM
+243 LVAPV
-248 ARTTEERLS
+248 ALTTEERLS

-283 VKRGKGGSVLS
+283 VKRGKGGSILS

-299 VRFCIKTVALIS
+299 VKFCIKTVALIS

-321 YFIFS
+321 YLIFS
-326 IAYTVI
+326 IAYAVI

-337 RLLTNDEITLST
+337 RLFTNDDITLSF
-349 MASLPY
+349 MASIPY
-355 LEVYMIVSALCCC
+355 MKFYIVVSALCCFIAA
-368 VVTLLPLLLV
+368 LLPLLLIV
-378 IRSFKS
+378 RSFKS
-384 EPKPTRTGV
+384 EPKPMRTGI
-393 IAMLLGIWIVAMTLG
+393 IAMLSGIWIVAMTLG

-421 KGREYDRLE
+421 KNREYNRLE

-435 IYMDRNN
+435 IYMDSNN
-442 WDLTSQNGWNIEV
+442 WDLISQNGWNIEV

-468 EDPLCMEKNP
+468 EDPLCMDMNP

-489 IEFVMSR
+489 IEFAMSR
-496 KEAKEEGDYVLEC
+496 KEAKEEGDYILEC

-528 LSILRLDGYGSASN
+528 LSQLRLDGYGSASN
-542 IPLKGLS
+542 IPLKGLL
-549 WAESR
+549 WEESR
-554 NTPFLCQQNDSTTW
+554 KIPLLCQQNDSTTW
-568 VDYVA
+568 VDDVVR
-573 SNAQDDNWRYL
+573 NVDWRYL

-589 HHKGGIIEYRLHIGQ
+589 HHKGGILEYRLRIGQ
-604 HDVKDIVTNGGFV
+604 HDVKDIVTNGGYV

-622 GLRKQYK
+622 GLRKQ
-629 HPTNLSYL
+629 

>member
-60 KESGMTAIDIDTVK
+60 KENGMTAIGIDTVK

-81 NPDEMESGVEEA
+81 NPDEMESGVEEV
-93 ADSKTE
+93 ADSKIE

-133 AQSQSYSN
+133 AQSESN
-141 TSNDTDSNTTA
+141 SNASNDTDSNTTA
-152 EETVGGKWIDRV
+152 EEAIGGKWIDRV

-202 VGTVLFLMAAF
+202 VGIVLFLLAIF
-213 ALNQTLRYFF
+213 VLNQTFRYYFIS
-223 LRPLFGLLFFVPII
+223 PLLGFLFFVPII

-243 LVAPM
+243 LVAPV
-248 ARTTEERLS
+248 ALTTEERLS

-299 VRFCIKTVALIS
+299 VKFCIKTVALIS

-321 YFIFS
+321 YLIFS
-326 IAYTVI
+326 IAYAVI

-337 RLLTNDEITLST
+337 RLFTNDDITLSF
-349 MASLPY
+349 MASIPY
-355 LEVYMIVSALCCC
+355 MKFYIVVSALCCFIAA
-368 VVTLLPLLLV
+368 LLPLLLIV
-378 IRSFKS
+378 RSFKS
-384 EPKPTRTGV
+384 DPKPMRTGI
-393 IAMLLGIWIVAMTLG
+393 IAMLSGIWIVAMTLG

-421 KGREYDRLE
+421 KNREYYRLE

-435 IYMDRNN
+435 IYMDSNN
-442 WDLTSQNGWNIEV
+442 WDLISQNGWNIEV

-468 EDPLCMEKNP
+468 EDPLCMDMNP
-478 IRIRADKSNQP
+478 IRIKAEKSNQP
-489 IEFVMSR
+489 IEFAMSR
-496 KEAKEEGDYVLEC
+496 KEAKEEGDYKLEC

-528 LSILRLDGYGSASN
+528 ISQLRLDGYGSASN
-542 IPLKGLS
+542 IPLKGLL
-549 WAESR
+549 WEESR
-554 NTPFLCQQNDSTTW
+554 KIPLLCQQNDSTTW
-568 VDYVA
+568 VDDVVR
-573 SNAQDDNWRYL
+573 NDDWRYL

-589 HHKGGIIEYRLHIGQ
+589 HHKGGILEYRLRIGQ
-604 HDVKDIVTNGGFV
+604 HDVKDIVTNGGYV

-622 GLRKQYK
+622 GLRKQ
-629 HPTNLSYL
+629 

>member
-34 YFAKRDGGDEIFDD
+34 YFAKRDGGDEIYDD

-60 KESGMTAIDIDTVK
+60 KENGMTAIDIDTVK

-93 ADSKTE
+93 ADSNTE
-99 ETSDAEADSEDKEQ
+99 ETSDAETDSEDKDQNEGNDQNEGKRHDQ
-113 SEGED
+113 SE
-118 QGEGEGKDNGQSEGK
+118 
-133 AQSQSYSN
+133 SYSN
-141 TSNDTDSNTTA
+141 ASNNTDSTTTA
-152 EETVGGKWIDRV
+152 EETIGGKWIDRV
-164 LHHVST
+164 LHHLST

-202 VGTVLFLMAAF
+202 VGIVLFIMAAF
-213 ALNQTLRYFF
+213 ALNQTFHYYFF
-223 LRPLFGLLFFVPII
+223 RPLFGLLFSVPII
-237 IYIVLW
+237 VYIALW
-243 LVAPM
+243 LVAPL
-248 ARTTEERLS
+248 ARTTEERLC

-273 AEAEEQVKPN
+273 AEAEEQVKPAA
-283 VKRGKGGSVLS
+283 KRAKGGSILS
-294 RIAEI
+294 GIAEI
-299 VRFCIKTVALIS
+299 LKFCIKIAALS
-311 FSALT
+311 FFSVMT

-321 YFIFS
+321 YLLFS
-326 IAYTVI
+326 IAYSVI
-332 GEPFI
+332 GDPFV
-337 RLLTNDEITLST
+337 RLFTNDEITLSVL
-349 MASLPY
+349 ASLPY
-355 LEVYMIVSALCCC
+355 LKVYMIVSALCCFI
-368 VVTLLPLLLV
+368 VMLLPLLFVFRL
-378 IRSFKS
+378 FKS
-384 EPKPTRTGV
+384 EPKPMQTGIV
-393 IAMLLGIWIVAMTLG
+393 AMLTGIWIVAMTLG

-421 KGREYDRLE
+421 KNREYDRLE

-442 WDLTSQNGWNIEV
+442 WDLTSQNGWTIDV

-554 NTPFLCQQNDSTTW
+554 KTPLMCQQNDSTTW

-573 SNAQDDNWRYL
+573 SNAQDDNNWRYL
-584 STAPF
+584 SSVQF
-589 HHKGGIIEYRLHIGQ
+589 HHKGGILEYRLRIGQ
-604 HDVKDIVTNGGFV
+604 HDVKDIVNNGGYV

-622 GLRKQYK
+622 SVRKQ
-629 HPTNLSYL
+629 

>member
-81 NPDEMESGVEEA
+81 NPDEMESGVEEV
-93 ADSKTE
+93 ADSKIE
-99 ETSDAEADSEDKEQ
+99 ETSDAEAGSEDKEQ

-118 QGEGEGKDNGQSEGK
+118 QGEGEGK

-152 EETVGGKWIDRV
+152 EETIGGKWIDRV

-321 YFIFS
+321 YLIFS
-326 IAYTVI
+326 IAYAVI
-332 GEPFI
+332 GDPFI
-337 RLLTNDEITLST
+337 RLFTNDDITLSF
-349 MASLPY
+349 MASIPY
-355 LEVYMIVSALCCC
+355 MKFYIVVSALCCFIAA
-368 VVTLLPLLLV
+368 LLPLLLIV
-378 IRSFKS
+378 RSFKS
-384 EPKPTRTGV
+384 EPKPMRMGI
-393 IAMLLGIWIVAMTLG
+393 IAMLSGIWIVAMTLG

-442 WDLTSQNGWNIEV
+442 WELTSQNGWNIEV

-489 IEFVMSR
+489 IEFAMSR

-518 TLSVWSEGKC
+518 TLSVWNEGKC

-622 GLRKQYK
+622 GLRKQ
-629 HPTNLSYL
+629 

>member
-60 KESGMTAIDIDTVK
+60 KENGMTAIDIDTVK

-81 NPDEMESGVEEA
+81 NPDEMESEVEEV
-93 ADSKTE
+93 ADSKIE

-118 QGEGEGKDNGQSEGK
+118 QGEGECKDNGQSEGK
-133 AQSQSYSN
+133 AQSESN
-141 TSNDTDSNTTA
+141 SNASNDTYTNAKA
-152 EETVGGKWIDRV
+152 EAIGGKWTDRV

-202 VGTVLFLMAAF
+202 VGIVLFLMAAF
-213 ALNQTLRYFF
+213 ALNQTLPYCFIS
-223 LRPLFGLLFFVPII
+223 PLLVFLFFVPII

-243 LVAPM
+243 LVAPV
-248 ARTTEERLS
+248 ALTTEERLS
-257 MTGKEVTP
+257 MTGKEGTP

-283 VKRGKGGSVLS
+283 VKRGKGGSLLS
-294 RIAEI
+294 GMVEI
-299 VRFCIKTVALIS
+299 VKFSIKTAALIS

-326 IAYTVI
+326 IAYAVI

-337 RLLTNDEITLST
+337 RLFTNDNITLSV
-349 MASLPY
+349 MASVPY
-355 LEVYMIVSALCCC
+355 MTFYFVVSALCCFI
-368 VVTLLPLLLV
+368 VALLPLFPIV
-378 IRSFKS
+378 RSFKS
-384 EPKPTRTGV
+384 EPKPMRAGV
-393 IAMLLGIWIVAMTLG
+393 IAMLSGIWIVAMTLG

-421 KGREYDRLE
+421 KNREYNRLE

-435 IYMDRNN
+435 IYMDCNN
-442 WDLTSQNGWNIEV
+442 WDLISQNGWNIEV

-468 EDPLCMEKNP
+468 ADPLCIEKNP

-489 IEFVMSR
+489 IEFAMSR
-496 KEAKEEGDYVLEC
+496 KEAKEDGDYVLEC

-549 WAESR
+549 WEESR
-554 NTPFLCQQNDSTTW
+554 KIPLLCQQNDSTTW
-568 VDYVA
+568 VDDVA
-573 SNAQDDNWRYL
+573 RNDAWRYL

-589 HHKGGIIEYRLHIGQ
+589 HHKGGILEYRLRIGQ
-604 HDVKDIVTNGGFV
+604 HDVKDIVTNGGYV
-617 KMVHE
+617 KMGHE
-622 GLRKQYK
+622 GLRKQ
-629 HPTNLSYL
+629 

>member
-34 YFAKRDGGDEIFDD
+34 YFAKRDEGDEIFDD

-60 KESGMTAIDIDTVK
+60 KENGMTAIDIDTVK

-81 NPDEMESGVEEA
+81 NPDEMESGVEEV
-93 ADSKTE
+93 ADSKIE
-99 ETSDAEADSEDKEQ
+99 KTSDAEADSEDKEQ

-118 QGEGEGKDNGQSEGK
+118 QGEGECKDNGQSEGK

-141 TSNDTDSNTTA
+141 ASNVTDSNTTA
-152 EETVGGKWIDRV
+152 EETIGGKWIDRV

-223 LRPLFGLLFFVPII
+223 LRPLFGLLFTIPII
-237 IYIVLW
+237 IYIALW
-243 LVAPM
+243 LVAPV
-248 ARTTEERLS
+248 ARTTEERLC

-273 AEAEEQVKPN
+273 AEAEEQVKPST
-283 VKRGKGGSVLS
+283 KRVKGGNVLS

-299 VRFCIKTVALIS
+299 LKFCIKIAALS
-311 FSALT
+311 FFSVMT

-321 YFIFS
+321 YLLFS
-326 IAYTVI
+326 IAYSVI
-332 GEPFI
+332 GDPFV
-337 RLLTNDEITLST
+337 RLFTNDEITLSVL
-349 MASLPY
+349 ASLPY
-355 LEVYMIVSALCCC
+355 LEVYMIVSALCGFI
-368 VVTLLPLLLV
+368 VALLPLLLV
-378 IRSFKS
+378 VRSFKS
-384 EPKPTRTGV
+384 EPKPMRAGV
-393 IAMLLGIWIVAMTLG
+393 IAMLSGIWIVAMTLG
-408 FIMFVMIGIQMQK
+408 FIMFVMICIQMQK
-421 KGREYDRLE
+421 QNREYDRLE

-442 WDLTSQNGWNIEV
+442 WDLTSQDGWTIDV

-468 EDPLCMEKNP
+468 ENPLCMDMNP
-478 IRIRADKSNQP
+478 IRIRAEKSNQP
-489 IEFVMSR
+489 IEFAMSR

-528 LSILRLDGYGSASN
+528 LSQLRLDGYGSASN
-542 IPLKGLS
+542 IPLKGLL
-549 WAESR
+549 WEESR
-554 NTPFLCQQNDSTTW
+554 KIPLLCQQNDSTTW
-568 VDYVA
+568 VDDVVRNDA
-573 SNAQDDNWRYL
+573 WRYL

-589 HHKGGIIEYRLHIGQ
+589 HHKGGIIEYRLRIGQ
-604 HDVKDIVTNGGFV
+604 HDVKDIVTNGGYV

-622 GLRKQYK
+622 GLRKQ
-629 HPTNLSYL
+629 

>member
-60 KESGMTAIDIDTVK
+60 KENGMTAIDIDTVK

-81 NPDEMESGVEEA
+81 NPDEMESGVEEV
-93 ADSKTE
+93 ADSKIE
-99 ETSDAEADSEDKEQ
+99 ETSDAEADSEDKDQNEDNDQNEGNGHDQ
-113 SEGED
+113 SE
-118 QGEGEGKDNGQSEGK
+118 
-133 AQSQSYSN
+133 SN
-141 TSNDTDSNTTA
+141 SNASNDTDSNTTA

-170 HRFYRDGKD
+170 HRFYCDGKD

-202 VGTVLFLMAAF
+202 VGTVLFIMAAF

-223 LRPLFGLLFFVPII
+223 LRPLFGLLFTIPII
-237 IYIVLW
+237 IYIALW
-243 LVAPM
+243 LVAPV
-248 ARTTEERLS
+248 ARTTEERLC

-273 AEAEEQVKPN
+273 AEAEEQVKPST
-283 VKRGKGGSVLS
+283 KRVKGGNVLS

-299 VRFCIKTVALIS
+299 LKFCIKIAALS
-311 FSALT
+311 FFSVMT

-321 YFIFS
+321 YLLFS
-326 IAYTVI
+326 IAYSVI
-332 GEPFI
+332 GDPFV
-337 RLLTNDEITLST
+337 RLFTNDEITLSVL
-349 MASLPY
+349 ASLPY
-355 LEVYMIVSALCCC
+355 LKVYMIVSALCCFI
-368 VVTLLPLLLV
+368 VMLLPLLFVFRL
-378 IRSFKS
+378 FKS
-384 EPKPTRTGV
+384 EPKPMQTGIV
-393 IAMLLGIWIVAMTLG
+393 AMLTGIWIVAMTLG
-408 FIMFVMIGIQMQK
+408 FIMFMMIGIQMQK
-421 KGREYDRLE
+421 KSREYDRLE

-442 WDLTSQNGWNIEV
+442 WELTSQNGWNIEV

-489 IEFVMSR
+489 IEFAMSR

-528 LSILRLDGYGSASN
+528 LSELRLDGYGSASN
-542 IPLKGLS
+542 IPLKGLL
-549 WAESR
+549 WEESR
-554 NTPFLCQQNDSTTW
+554 KIPLLCQQNDSTTW
-568 VDYVA
+568 VDNVLQ
-573 SNAQDDNWRYL
+573 NDDWRYL

-622 GLRKQYK
+622 GLRKQ
-629 HPTNLSYL
+629 

>member
-60 KESGMTAIDIDTVK
+60 KENGMTAIDIDTVK

-81 NPDEMESGVEEA
+81 NPDEMESGVEEV
-93 ADSKTE
+93 ADSKIE

-133 AQSQSYSN
+133 AQSESN
-141 TSNDTDSNTTA
+141 SNASNDTDSNTTA
-152 EETVGGKWIDRV
+152 EETIGGKWIDRV

-202 VGTVLFLMAAF
+202 VGIVLFLLAIF
-213 ALNQTLRYFF
+213 VLNQTFRYYFIS
-223 LRPLFGLLFFVPII
+223 PLLGFLFFVPII

-243 LVAPM
+243 IVAPM
-248 ARTTEERLS
+248 ALTTEERLS

-299 VRFCIKTVALIS
+299 VKFCIKTVALIS

-321 YFIFS
+321 YLIFS
-326 IAYTVI
+326 IAYAVI

-337 RLLTNDEITLST
+337 RLFTNDDITLSF
-349 MASLPY
+349 MASIPY
-355 LEVYMIVSALCCC
+355 MKFYIVVSALCCFIAA
-368 VVTLLPLLLV
+368 LLPLLLIV
-378 IRSFKS
+378 RSFKS
-384 EPKPTRTGV
+384 EPKPMRTGI
-393 IAMLLGIWIVAMTLG
+393 IAMLSGIWIVAMTLG
-408 FIMFVMIGIQMQK
+408 FIIFVMIGIQMQK
-421 KGREYDRLE
+421 KNREYYRLE

-435 IYMDRNN
+435 IYMDSNN
-442 WDLTSQNGWNIEV
+442 WDLISQNGWNIEV

-468 EDPLCMEKNP
+468 EDPLCMDMNP

-489 IEFVMSR
+489 IEFAMSR
-496 KEAKEEGDYVLEC
+496 KEAKEEGDYKLEC

-528 LSILRLDGYGSASN
+528 ISQLRLDGYGSASN
-542 IPLKGLS
+542 IPLKGLL
-549 WAESR
+549 WEESR
-554 NTPFLCQQNDSTTW
+554 KIPLLCQQNDSTTW
-568 VDYVA
+568 VDDVVR
-573 SNAQDDNWRYL
+573 NDDWRYL

-589 HHKGGIIEYRLHIGQ
+589 HHKGGILEYRLRIGQ
-604 HDVKDIVTNGGFV
+604 HDVKDIVTNGGYV

-622 GLRKQYK
+622 GLRKQ
-629 HPTNLSYL
+629 

>member
-60 KESGMTAIDIDTVK
+60 KENGMTAIDIDTVK

-93 ADSKTE
+93 ADNKEEKTSE
-99 ETSDAEADSEDKEQ
+99 AEADSEDKDQNKDNDQNEGNGHDQ
-113 SEGED
+113 SE
-118 QGEGEGKDNGQSEGK
+118 
-133 AQSQSYSN
+133 SN
-141 TSNDTDSNTTA
+141 SNASNDTDSNTTA
-152 EETVGGKWIDRV
+152 EETIGGKWIDRV

-202 VGTVLFLMAAF
+202 VGIVLFLLAIF
-213 ALNQTLRYFF
+213 VLNQTFRYYFIS
-223 LRPLFGLLFFVPII
+223 PLLGFLFFVPII

-243 LVAPM
+243 LVAPV
-248 ARTTEERLS
+248 ALTTEERLS

-299 VRFCIKTVALIS
+299 VKFCIKTVALIS

-321 YFIFS
+321 YLIFS
-326 IAYTVI
+326 IAYAVV

-337 RLLTNDEITLST
+337 RLFTNDDITLSF
-349 MASLPY
+349 MASIPY
-355 LEVYMIVSALCCC
+355 MKFYIVVSALCCFIAA
-368 VVTLLPLLLV
+368 LLPLLLIV
-378 IRSFKS
+378 RSFKS
-384 EPKPTRTGV
+384 EPKPMRTGI
-393 IAMLLGIWIVAMTLG
+393 IAMLSGIWIVAMTLG

-421 KGREYDRLE
+421 KNREYYRLE

-435 IYMDRNN
+435 IYMDSNN
-442 WDLTSQNGWNIEV
+442 WDLISQNGWNIEV

-468 EDPLCMEKNP
+468 EDPLCMDMNP

-489 IEFVMSR
+489 IEFAMSR
-496 KEAKEEGDYVLEC
+496 KEAKEEGDYKLEC

-528 LSILRLDGYGSASN
+528 ISVLRLDGYGSASN
-542 IPLKGLS
+542 IPLKGLL
-549 WAESR
+549 WEESR
-554 NTPFLCQQNDSTTW
+554 KIPLLCQQNDSTTW
-568 VDYVA
+568 VDDVVR
-573 SNAQDDNWRYL
+573 NDDWRYL

-589 HHKGGIIEYRLHIGQ
+589 HHKGGILEYRLRIGQ
-604 HDVKDIVTNGGFV
+604 HDVKDIVTNGGYV

-622 GLRKQYK
+622 GLRKQ
-629 HPTNLSYL
+629 

>member
-60 KESGMTAIDIDTVK
+60 KENGMTAIDIDTVK

-81 NPDEMESGVEEA
+81 NPDEMESGVEEV
-93 ADSKTE
+93 ADSKIE
-99 ETSDAEADSEDKEQ
+99 KTSDAEADSEDKEQ

-118 QGEGEGKDNGQSEGK
+118 QGEGECKDNGHSEGK

-141 TSNDTDSNTTA
+141 ASNVTDSNTTA
-152 EETVGGKWIDRV
+152 EETIGGKWIDRV

-223 LRPLFGLLFFVPII
+223 LRPLFGLLFTIPII
-237 IYIVLW
+237 IYIALW
-243 LVAPM
+243 LVAPV
-248 ARTTEERLS
+248 ARTTEERLC

-273 AEAEEQVKPN
+273 AEAEEQVKPST
-283 VKRGKGGSVLS
+283 KRVKGGNVLS

-299 VRFCIKTVALIS
+299 LKFCIKIAALS
-311 FSALT
+311 FFSVMT

-321 YFIFS
+321 YLLFS
-326 IAYTVI
+326 IAYSVI
-332 GEPFI
+332 GDPFV
-337 RLLTNDEITLST
+337 RLFTNDEITLSVL
-349 MASLPY
+349 ASLPY
-355 LEVYMIVSALCCC
+355 LEVYMIVSALCGFI
-368 VVTLLPLLLV
+368 VALLPLLLV
-378 IRSFKS
+378 VRSFKS
-384 EPKPTRTGV
+384 EPKPMRAGV
-393 IAMLLGIWIVAMTLG
+393 IAMLSGIWIVAMTLG
-408 FIMFVMIGIQMQK
+408 FIMFVMICIQMQK
-421 KGREYDRLE
+421 QNREYDRLE

-442 WDLTSQNGWNIEV
+442 WDLTSQDGWTIDV

-468 EDPLCMEKNP
+468 EDPLCMDMNP
-478 IRIRADKSNQP
+478 IRIRAEKSNQP
-489 IEFVMSR
+489 IEFAMSR

-528 LSILRLDGYGSASN
+528 LSQLRLDGYGSASN
-542 IPLKGLS
+542 IPLKGLL
-549 WAESR
+549 WEESR
-554 NTPFLCQQNDSTTW
+554 KIPLLCQQNDSTTW
-568 VDYVA
+568 VDDVVRNDA
-573 SNAQDDNWRYL
+573 WRYL

-589 HHKGGIIEYRLHIGQ
+589 HHKGGIIEYRLRIGQ

-622 GLRKQYK
+622 GVRKQ
-629 HPTNLSYL
+629 

>member
-60 KESGMTAIDIDTVK
+60 KENGMTAIDIDTVK

-99 ETSDAEADSEDKEQ
+99 ETSDAEADSEDKDQ
-113 SEGED
+113 NEGED
-118 QGEGEGKDNGQSEGK
+118 QGDGKDKDQNEDNGHDQSE
-133 AQSQSYSN
+133 SN
-141 TSNDTDSNTTA
+141 SNASNDTDSNTTA
-152 EETVGGKWIDRV
+152 EETIGGKWIDRV

-223 LRPLFGLLFFVPII
+223 LRPLFGLLFTIPII
-237 IYIVLW
+237 IYIALW
-243 LVAPM
+243 LVAPV
-248 ARTTEERLS
+248 ARTTEERLC

-273 AEAEEQVKPN
+273 AEAEEQVKPST
-283 VKRGKGGSVLS
+283 KRVKGGNVLS

-299 VRFCIKTVALIS
+299 LKFCIKIAALS
-311 FSALT
+311 FFSVMT

-321 YFIFS
+321 YLLFS
-326 IAYTVI
+326 IAYSVI
-332 GEPFI
+332 GDPFV
-337 RLLTNDEITLST
+337 RLFTNDEITLSVL
-349 MASLPY
+349 ASLPY
-355 LEVYMIVSALCCC
+355 LEVYMIVSALCGFI
-368 VVTLLPLLLV
+368 VALLPLLLV
-378 IRSFKS
+378 VRSFKS
-384 EPKPTRTGV
+384 EPKPMRAGV
-393 IAMLLGIWIVAMTLG
+393 IAMLSGIWIVAMTLG
-408 FIMFVMIGIQMQK
+408 FIMFVMICIQMQK
-421 KGREYDRLE
+421 QNREYDRLE

-442 WDLTSQNGWNIEV
+442 WDLTSQDGWTIDV

-468 EDPLCMEKNP
+468 EDPLCMDMNP
-478 IRIRADKSNQP
+478 IRIRAEKSNQP
-489 IEFVMSR
+489 IEFAMSR
-496 KEAKEEGDYVLEC
+496 KEAKEEGDYTLEC

-528 LSILRLDGYGSASN
+528 LSQLRLDGYGSASN
-542 IPLKGLS
+542 IPLKGLL
-549 WAESR
+549 WEESR
-554 NTPFLCQQNDSTTW
+554 KIPLLCQQNDSTTW
-568 VDYVA
+568 VDDVVRNDA
-573 SNAQDDNWRYL
+573 WRYL

-604 HDVKDIVTNGGFV
+604 HDVKDIVTNGGYV

-622 GLRKQYK
+622 GVRKQ
-629 HPTNLSYL
+629 

>member
-60 KESGMTAIDIDTVK
+60 KENGMTAIDIDTVK

-81 NPDEMESGVEEA
+81 NPDEMESGVEEV
-93 ADSKTE
+93 ADSKIA

-118 QGEGEGKDNGQSEGK
+118 QGEGECKDNGQSEGK

-141 TSNDTDSNTTA
+141 ASNDTDSNTTA

-223 LRPLFGLLFFVPII
+223 LRPLFGLLFTIPII
-237 IYIVLW
+237 IYIALW
-243 LVAPM
+243 LVAPV
-248 ARTTEERLS
+248 ARTTEERLC

-273 AEAEEQVKPN
+273 AEAEEQVKPST
-283 VKRGKGGSVLS
+283 KRVKGGNVLS

-299 VRFCIKTVALIS
+299 LKFCIKIAALS
-311 FSALT
+311 FFSVMT

-321 YFIFS
+321 YLLFS
-326 IAYTVI
+326 IAYSVI
-332 GEPFI
+332 GDPFV
-337 RLLTNDEITLST
+337 RLFTNDEITLSVL
-349 MASLPY
+349 ASLPY
-355 LEVYMIVSALCCC
+355 LEVYMIVSALCGFI
-368 VVTLLPLLLV
+368 VALLPLLLV
-378 IRSFKS
+378 VRSFKS
-384 EPKPTRTGV
+384 EPKPMRAGV
-393 IAMLLGIWIVAMTLG
+393 IAMLSGIWIVAMTLG
-408 FIMFVMIGIQMQK
+408 FIMFVMICIQMQK
-421 KGREYDRLE
+421 QNREYDRLE

-442 WDLTSQNGWNIEV
+442 WDLTSQDGWTIDV

-468 EDPLCMEKNP
+468 EDPLCMDMNP
-478 IRIRADKSNQP
+478 IRIRAEKSNQP
-489 IEFVMSR
+489 IEFAMSR
-496 KEAKEEGDYVLEC
+496 KEAKEEGDYTLEC

-528 LSILRLDGYGSASN
+528 LSQLRLDGYGSASN
-542 IPLKGLS
+542 IPLKGLL
-549 WAESR
+549 WEESR
-554 NTPFLCQQNDSTTW
+554 KIPLLCQQNDSTTW
-568 VDYVA
+568 VDDVVRNDA
-573 SNAQDDNWRYL
+573 WRYL

-589 HHKGGIIEYRLHIGQ
+589 HHKGGIIEYRLRIGQ
-604 HDVKDIVTNGGFV
+604 HDVKDIVTNGGYV

-622 GLRKQYK
+622 GLRKQ
-629 HPTNLSYL
+629 

>member
-60 KESGMTAIDIDTVK
+60 KENGMTAIDIDTVK

-81 NPDEMESGVEEA
+81 NPDEMESGVEEV
-93 ADSKTE
+93 ADSKIE
-99 ETSDAEADSEDKEQ
+99 KTSDAEADSEDKEQ

-133 AQSQSYSN
+133 AQSESN
-141 TSNDTDSNTTA
+141 SNASNDTYTNAKA
-152 EETVGGKWIDRV
+152 EAIGGKWTDRV

-202 VGTVLFLMAAF
+202 VGIVLFLMAAF
-213 ALNQTLRYFF
+213 ALNQTLPYCFIS
-223 LRPLFGLLFFVPII
+223 PLLVFLFFVPII

-243 LVAPM
+243 LVAPV

-283 VKRGKGGSVLS
+283 VKRGKGGSLLS
-294 RIAEI
+294 GMVEI
-299 VRFCIKTVALIS
+299 VKFSIKTAALIS

-326 IAYTVI
+326 IAYAVI

-337 RLLTNDEITLST
+337 RLFTNDNITLSV
-349 MASLPY
+349 MASVPY
-355 LEVYMIVSALCCC
+355 MTFYFVVSALCCFI
-368 VVTLLPLLLV
+368 VALLPLFPIV
-378 IRSFKS
+378 RSFKS
-384 EPKPTRTGV
+384 EPKPMRAGV
-393 IAMLLGIWIVAMTLG
+393 IAMLSGIWIVAMTLG

-421 KGREYDRLE
+421 KNREYNRLE

-435 IYMDRNN
+435 IYMDCNN
-442 WDLTSQNGWNIEV
+442 WDLISQNGWNIEV

-468 EDPLCMEKNP
+468 ADPLCIEKNP

-489 IEFVMSR
+489 IEFAMSR
-496 KEAKEEGDYVLEC
+496 KEAKEDGDYVLEC

-549 WAESR
+549 WEESR
-554 NTPFLCQQNDSTTW
+554 KIPLLCQQNDSTTW
-568 VDYVA
+568 VDDVA
-573 SNAQDDNWRYL
+573 RNDAWRYL

-589 HHKGGIIEYRLHIGQ
+589 HHKGGILEYRLRIGQ
-604 HDVKDIVTNGGFV
+604 HDVKDIVTNGGYV
-617 KMVHE
+617 KMGHE
-622 GLRKQYK
+622 GLRKQ
-629 HPTNLSYL
+629 

>member
-34 YFAKRDGGDEIFDD
+34 YFAKRDGGDEIYDD

-60 KESGMTAIDIDTVK
+60 KENGQAAIDINNVK

-93 ADSKTE
+93 DDCQAE
-99 ETSDAEADSEDKEQ
+99 EAPGAEAGDATYRQNEDNNVNSQDEANRQNEANGSYGKD
-113 SEGED
+113 ED
-118 QGEGEGKDNGQSEGK
+118 ANNHGEGKW
-133 AQSQSYSN
+133 
-141 TSNDTDSNTTA
+141 T
-152 EETVGGKWIDRV
+152 DRV
-164 LHHVST
+164 LHHLST

-202 VGTVLFLMAAF
+202 VATVLFIMAAF
-213 ALNQTLRYFF
+213 ALNQTFHYYFF
-223 LRPLFGLLFFVPII
+223 RPLFGLLFSVPII
-237 IYIVLW
+237 VYIALW
-243 LVAPM
+243 LVAPL
-248 ARTTEERLS
+248 ARTTEERLC

-273 AEAEEQVKPN
+273 AEAEEQVKPAA
-283 VKRGKGGSVLS
+283 KRGKGGSILS
-294 RIAEI
+294 GIAEI
-299 VRFCIKTVALIS
+299 LKFCIKIAALS
-311 FSALT
+311 FFSVMT

-321 YFIFS
+321 YLLFS
-326 IAYTVI
+326 IAYSVI
-332 GEPFI
+332 GDPFV
-337 RLLTNDEITLST
+337 RLFTNDEITLSVL
-349 MASLPY
+349 ASLPY
-355 LEVYMIVSALCCC
+355 LKVYMIVSALCCFI
-368 VVTLLPLLLV
+368 VMLLPLLFVFRL
-378 IRSFKS
+378 FKS
-384 EPKPTRTGV
+384 EPKPMQTGIV
-393 IAMLLGIWIVAMTLG
+393 AMLTGIWIVAMTLG

-421 KGREYDRLE
+421 KSREYDRLE

-442 WDLTSQNGWNIEV
+442 WDLTSQNGWTIDV

-478 IRIRADKSNQP
+478 IRIRADKNNQP
-489 IEFVMSR
+489 IEFAMSR

-554 NTPFLCQQNDSTTW
+554 KTPLMCQQNDSTTW

-584 STAPF
+584 STVPF
-589 HHKGGIIEYRLHIGQ
+589 HHKGGILEYRLRIGQ
-604 HDVKDIVTNGGFV
+604 HDVKDIVTNGGYV

-622 GLRKQYK
+622 GLRKQ
-629 HPTNLSYL
+629 

>member
-60 KESGMTAIDIDTVK
+60 KENGMTAIDIDTVK

-81 NPDEMESGVEEA
+81 NPDEMESGVEEV
-93 ADSKTE
+93 ADSKIE

-118 QGEGEGKDNGQSEGK
+118 QGEGECKDNGHSEGK
-133 AQSQSYSN
+133 AQSESN
-141 TSNDTDSNTTA
+141 SNASNDTDSNTTA
-152 EETVGGKWIDRV
+152 EETIGGKWIDRV

-202 VGTVLFLMAAF
+202 VGIVLFLLAIF
-213 ALNQTLRYFF
+213 VLNQTFRYYFIS
-223 LRPLFGLLFFVPII
+223 PLLGFLFFVPII
-237 IYIVLW
+237 IYVVLW
-243 LVAPM
+243 IVAPM
-248 ARTTEERLS
+248 ALTTEERLS

-265 ESISKAII
+265 ESISMAIL

-283 VKRGKGGSVLS
+283 VKRGKGGSILS

-299 VRFCIKTVALIS
+299 VKFCIKTVALIS

-321 YFIFS
+321 YLIFS

-337 RLLTNDEITLST
+337 RLFTNDDITLSF
-349 MASLPY
+349 MASIPY
-355 LEVYMIVSALCCC
+355 MKFYIVVSALCCFIAA
-368 VVTLLPLLLV
+368 LLPLLLIV
-378 IRSFKS
+378 RSFKS
-384 EPKPTRTGV
+384 EPKPMRTGI
-393 IAMLLGIWIVAMTLG
+393 IAMLSGIWIVAMTLG
-408 FIMFVMIGIQMQK
+408 FIMFVMIGIQMEK
-421 KGREYDRLE
+421 KSREYYRLE

-435 IYMDRNN
+435 IYMDSNN
-442 WDLTSQNGWNIEV
+442 WDLISQNGWNIEV

-468 EDPLCMEKNP
+468 EDPLCMDMNP

-489 IEFVMSR
+489 IEFAMSR
-496 KEAKEEGDYVLEC
+496 KEAKEEGDYKLEC

-528 LSILRLDGYGSASN
+528 ISVLRLDGYGSASN
-542 IPLKGLS
+542 IPLKGLL
-549 WAESR
+549 WEESR
-554 NTPFLCQQNDSTTW
+554 KIPLLCQQNDSTTW
-568 VDYVA
+568 VDDVVR
-573 SNAQDDNWRYL
+573 NDDWRYL

-589 HHKGGIIEYRLHIGQ
+589 HHKGGILEYRLRIGQ
-604 HDVKDIVTNGGFV
+604 HDVKDIVTNGGYV

-622 GLRKQYK
+622 GLRKQ
-629 HPTNLSYL
+629 

>member
-60 KESGMTAIDIDTVK
+60 KENGMTAIDIDTVK

-81 NPDEMESGVEEA
+81 NPDEMESGVEEV
-93 ADSKTE
+93 ADSKIE

-133 AQSQSYSN
+133 AQSESN
-141 TSNDTDSNTTA
+141 YNASNDTDSNTTA
-152 EETVGGKWIDRV
+152 EEAIGGKWIDRV
-164 LHHVST
+164 LHHVGT

-202 VGTVLFLMAAF
+202 VGIVLFLLAIF
-213 ALNQTLRYFF
+213 VLNQTFRYYFIS
-223 LRPLFGLLFFVPII
+223 PLLGFLFFVPII
-237 IYIVLW
+237 IYVVLW
-243 LVAPM
+243 IVAPM
-248 ARTTEERLS
+248 ALTTEERLS

-265 ESISKAII
+265 ESISKAIL

-283 VKRGKGGSVLS
+283 VKRGKGGSILS

-299 VRFCIKTVALIS
+299 VKFCIKTVALIS

-321 YFIFS
+321 YLIFS
-326 IAYTVI
+326 IAYAVI

-337 RLLTNDEITLST
+337 RLFTNDDITLSF
-349 MASLPY
+349 MASIPY
-355 LEVYMIVSALCCC
+355 MKFYIVVSALCCFIAA
-368 VVTLLPLLLV
+368 LLPLLLIV
-378 IRSFKS
+378 RSFKS
-384 EPKPTRTGV
+384 EPKPMRMGI
-393 IAMLLGIWIVAMTLG
+393 IAMLSGIWIVAMTLG
-408 FIMFVMIGIQMQK
+408 FIMFVMIGIQMEK
-421 KGREYDRLE
+421 KSREYYRLE

-435 IYMDRNN
+435 IYMDSNN
-442 WDLTSQNGWNIEV
+442 WDLISQNGWNIEV

-468 EDPLCMEKNP
+468 EDPLCMDMNP

-489 IEFVMSR
+489 IEFAMSR
-496 KEAKEEGDYVLEC
+496 KEAKEEGDYKLEC

-528 LSILRLDGYGSASN
+528 ISVLRLDGYGSASN
-542 IPLKGLS
+542 IPLKGLL
-549 WAESR
+549 WEESR
-554 NTPFLCQQNDSTTW
+554 KIPLLCQQNDSTTW
-568 VDYVA
+568 VDDVVR
-573 SNAQDDNWRYL
+573 NDDWRYL

-589 HHKGGIIEYRLHIGQ
+589 HHKGGILEYRLRIGQ
-604 HDVKDIVTNGGFV
+604 HDVKDIVTNGGYV

-622 GLRKQYK
+622 GLRKQ
-629 HPTNLSYL
+629 

>member
-34 YFAKRDGGDEIFDD
+34 YFAKRDGGDEIYDD

-60 KESGMTAIDIDTVK
+60 KENGMTAIDIDTVK

-93 ADSKTE
+93 ADSNTE
-99 ETSDAEADSEDKEQ
+99 ETSDAETDSEDKDQNEGNDQNEGKRHDQ
-113 SEGED
+113 SE
-118 QGEGEGKDNGQSEGK
+118 
-133 AQSQSYSN
+133 SYSN
-141 TSNDTDSNTTA
+141 ASNNTDSTTTA
-152 EETVGGKWIDRV
+152 EETIGGKWIDRV
-164 LHHVST
+164 LHHLST

-202 VGTVLFLMAAF
+202 VGIVLFIMAAF
-213 ALNQTLRYFF
+213 ALNQTFHYYFF
-223 LRPLFGLLFFVPII
+223 RPLFGLLFSVPII
-237 IYIVLW
+237 VYIALW
-243 LVAPM
+243 LVAPL
-248 ARTTEERLS
+248 ARTTEERLC

-273 AEAEEQVKPN
+273 AEAEEQVKPAA
-283 VKRGKGGSVLS
+283 KRAKGGSILS
-294 RIAEI
+294 GMAEI
-299 VRFCIKTVALIS
+299 LKFCIKIAALS
-311 FSALT
+311 FFSVMT

-321 YFIFS
+321 YLLFS
-326 IAYTVI
+326 IAYSVI
-332 GEPFI
+332 GDPFV
-337 RLLTNDEITLST
+337 RLFTNDEITLSVL
-349 MASLPY
+349 ASLPY
-355 LEVYMIVSALCCC
+355 LKVYMIVSALCCFI
-368 VVTLLPLLLV
+368 VMLLPLLFVFRL
-378 IRSFKS
+378 FKS
-384 EPKPTRTGV
+384 EPKPMQTGIV
-393 IAMLLGIWIVAMTLG
+393 AMLTGIWIVAMTLG
-408 FIMFVMIGIQMQK
+408 FIMFVMIGIQMRK
-421 KGREYDRLE
+421 KSREYDRLE

-442 WDLTSQNGWNIEV
+442 WDLTSQNGWTIDV

-489 IEFVMSR
+489 IEFAMSR

-528 LSILRLDGYGSASN
+528 LSILRLDGYSSASN

-554 NTPFLCQQNDSTTW
+554 KTPLMCLQNDSTTW

-573 SNAQDDNWRYL
+573 SNAQDNNWRYL
-584 STAPF
+584 SSAQF
-589 HHKGGIIEYRLHIGQ
+589 HHKGGILEYRLRIGQ
-604 HDVKDIVTNGGFV
+604 HDVKDIATNGGYV

-622 GLRKQYK
+622 SVRKQ
-629 HPTNLSYL
+629 